1 MNKEATKDLTVEKKP
16 YLHLFLL
23 ALSALIWGASFVPQ
37 SLGMDHVGPFTFNGV
52 RMLMGGIAL
61 LPVIFLLRRF
71 GITKKVDMAELLAE
85 RKLAK
90 IEELPWYDRRPQLY
104 GGVFAGLALFLASNA
119 QQYAIQ
125 FTTTGKAG
133 FITSLYVVL
142 VPIFGVFLHHKIR
155 FFDWLAVSLALI
167 GLYLLSIK
175 GGFYI
180 DHGDLFLVICA
191 IFYAVH
197 ILILNHYSPFVDGVA
212 LSSVQFFIVGFL
224 SLIPMY
230 LREVVS
236 WKSLLAAGPSLLYSG
251 LLSSGVGF
259 TLQVIGLQKVPPTQ
273 ASLISSQESTLSV
286 IFGWLLLNE
295 IMTGRELLGCA
306 LMLTG
311 VLISQLAPFKKK
323 GIET

>member
-133 FITSLYVVL
+133 
-142 VPIFGVFLHHKIR
+142 
-155 FFDWLAVSLALI
+155 
-167 GLYLLSIK
+167 LYLLSIK

-224 SLIPMY
+224 SLISMY